1 MGNGH
6 SSRRVVGNEFP
17 LWRRKE
23 IELREQRNILRPIK
37 VETPDAMVKRLV
49 GNEIFFW
56 SWTLAP
62 VREHN
67 YSKLFIVHTRR
78 DIGFD
83 LMVGLITD
91 KHPTWRVD
99 RFHLLQ
105 LHKNFYIPAPFFI
118 AHAIEIRTPERV
130 LWKDMVYEITGIME
144 GVL

>member
-6 SSRRVVGNEFP
+6 SSRRVEGNSFP

-23 IELREQRNILRPIK
+23 LELREIRGMLRPINI
-37 VETPDAMVKRLV
+37 ETPDAMVKRLV

-78 DIGFD
+78 DIGYD
-83 LMVGLITD
+83 VMDGLIKE
-91 KHPTWRVD
+91 KHPDWRVD

-105 LHKNFYIPAPFFI
+105 LHKNLYIPAPFFI
-118 AHAIEIRTPERV
+118 SHAIEIRTPGRM
-130 LWKDMVYEITGIME
+130 LWKDMVYDIVGMLEGI
-144 GVL
+144 L